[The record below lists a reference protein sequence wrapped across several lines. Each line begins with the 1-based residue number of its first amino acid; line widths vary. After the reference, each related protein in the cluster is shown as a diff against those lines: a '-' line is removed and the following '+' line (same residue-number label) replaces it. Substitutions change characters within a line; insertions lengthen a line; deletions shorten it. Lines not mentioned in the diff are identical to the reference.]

1 MIFDSDWCNI
11 TGLLKEIIIKLLKN
25 ITHGCLLRK
34 NSGHIKE
41 YGWAYKRRS
50 LVIADGWTGINQNHF
65 KEKLE

>member
-25 ITHGCLLRK
+25 ITHGCPSRK

-41 YGWAYKRRS
+41 YGWAYKGRS
-50 LVIADGWTGINQNHF
+50 LVIADG
-65 KEKLE
+65 